1 VYSSLWRF
9 AVDTPGRRHFRHLT
23 FKQEGSEADFAC
35 TDLCEKR
42 ALVLQE
48 SVVLLKGVVVKGRPH
63 CRGRDPTT
71 IWGFARVLHPAT
83 LLVHPQDRFR
93 VLVL

>member
-1 VYSSLWRF
+1 MCGSLWRF
-9 AVDTPGRRHFRHLT
+9 AADTPGRRHFRHLT

-48 SVVLLKGVVVKGRPH
+48 SVVLLEGVVVEGRPR
-63 CRGRDPTT
+63 CQGRDPTA
-71 IWGFARVLHPAT
+71 IWWFTRVLYPAT
-83 LLVHPQDRFR
+83 LPVYLQDRFR

>member
-1 VYSSLWRF
+1 MRGSLWHV
-9 AVDTPGRRHFRHLT
+9 AVDILGCYYLRYLA
-23 FKQEGSEADFAC
+23 FKQEGSEANLAC

-48 SVVLLKGVVVKGRPH
+48 SVVLLEYVVVKGRP
-63 CRGRDPTT
+63 RRQGRDPVS
-71 IWGFARVLHPAT
+71 IWWFTRVVYPVT
-83 LLVHPQDRFR
+83 LPVHLQDHFR

>member
-1 VYSSLWRF
+1 V
-9 AVDTPGRRHFRHLT
+9 
-23 FKQEGSEADFAC
+23 FKQEGLETDLAC

-48 SVVLLKGVVVKGRPH
+48 SVVLLEYVIVKGRPR
-63 CRGRDPTT
+63 CQGRDPVS
-71 IWGFARVLHPAT
+71 IWWFTRVVHLVT
-83 LLVHPQDRFR
+83 LLVYPQDRFG

>member
-1 VYSSLWRF
+1 VYGSLWHF
-9 AVDTPGRRHFRHLT
+9 AIDTPGRRHFRHLT

-35 TDLCEKR
+35 TDLCKKR

-48 SVVLLKGVVVKGRPH
+48 SVVLLEGVVVKGRPH
-63 CRGRDPTT
+63 CQGRDPVT
-71 IWGFARVLHPAT
+71 IRWFARVLYPVT
-83 LLVHPQDRFR
+83 LPVHPQDHFR